1 MIWRILL
8 SLAMG
13 LSLMEGQ
20 AASPSSKDLDRRI
33 TETLQQRKYAWV
45 AETNKQRPAKRPL
58 PGPLEAVR
66 QALNHLEDGIKSGLR
81 SFGRWLERQFSRDRN
96 EPRPKEQ
103 PHMPHVSLWTL
114 GIAGGLALLAA
125 AFLMRRRGPAVV
137 APTPP
142 PAAVT
147 RIEEEQT
154 LATAL
159 PEQEWMRLATEFFGR
174 GEGRLAVRALHLA
187 ELAVLA
193 ERGLV
198 SISAYKTTADYRSD
212 LRRRGR
218 SAAMTDVF
226 ARNSLRYESTWYGSH
241 EVSKDL
247 VESFRRDLD
256 TLRTMAHA

>member
-8 SLAMG
+8 LLAIG
-13 LSLMEGQ
+13 LSLMPGQ
-20 AASPSSKDLDRRI
+20 AASPSSKDLDQRI
-33 TETLQQRKYAWV
+33 TETLGQRKYAWV
-45 AETNKQRPAKRPL
+45 AEMNKQRRAKSPL
-58 PGPLEAVR
+58 PGPIEAVR
-66 QALNHLEDGIKSGLR
+66 QALDRLEDSITGGLR
-81 SFGRWLERQFSRDRN
+81 SFVRWLDRQFSRSQN
-96 EPRPKEQ
+96 EPRPKGP

-114 GIAGGLALLAA
+114 GTAGGLALLAA

-137 APTPP
+137 SPTAL

-159 PEQEWMRLATEFFGR
+159 PEQEWMRLAGEYFGR

-193 ERGLV
+193 DRGLV
-198 SISAYKTTADYRSD
+198 SISAYKTTADYRAD

-218 SAAMTDVF
+218 SAAMTDIFRAIACGMKVPGTGHM
-226 ARNSLRYESTWYGSH
+226 R
-241 EVSKDL
+241 
-247 VESFRRDLD
+247 FRRISWRAFAV
-256 TLRTMAHA
+256 TLTP